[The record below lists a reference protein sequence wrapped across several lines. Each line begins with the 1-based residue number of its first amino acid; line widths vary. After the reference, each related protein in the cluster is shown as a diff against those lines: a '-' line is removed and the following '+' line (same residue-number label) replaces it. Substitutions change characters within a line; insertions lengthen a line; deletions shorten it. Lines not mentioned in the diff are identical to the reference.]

1 MKKKL
6 TIFFFTFI
14 IILIV
19 LFNQKIIEFYFKNKF
34 SKWVEKDILFEDFQ
48 ITYPNIITIK
58 NLKIK
63 NTNPFYYDLIFETK
77 SIFINVDIKS
87 FLFGNLRI
95 INNLI
100 INKPKFYLEV
110 IQKNLKL
117 EDQIESDSQIVFED
131 NIGIA
136 KKLSQNLP
144 DKIWPIKEK
153 DINFIILKSKISK
166 GITYLNISSFN
177 EESEILMSNFEF
189 ASFGNQKNY
198 QHYKDILKIMLFDVF
213 AREKDK
219 KKKRILKKIYKF

>member
-6 TIFFFTFI
+6 TIFFLTFI

-19 LFNQKIIEFYFKNKF
+19 MFNQKLIELYVINKF
-34 SKWVEKDILFEDFQ
+34 SKWVEKDVLFEDFQ
-48 ITYPNIITIK
+48 ITYPNIITVK

-95 INNLI
+95 INNLMI
-100 INKPKFYLEV
+100 DEPKFYLEV

-117 EDQIESDSQIVFED
+117 EDQIESDTQIVFED

-136 KKLSQNLP
+136 KKLSQNLS
-144 DKIWPIKEK
+144 DKIWVSLSI
-153 DINFIILKSKISK
+153 
-166 GITYLNISSFN
+166 
-177 EESEILMSNFEF
+177 
-189 ASFGNQKNY
+189 
-198 QHYKDILKIMLFDVF
+198 
-213 AREKDK
+213 
-219 KKKRILKKIYKF
+219 